1 MDEKQHQMARYES
14 DKMAFAERLNIAL
27 DDLNW
32 PQRGRIAQLKR
43 TLREDLSEVSVRK
56 WLKGDSLPEVK
67 RLGELSRITG
77 KSVQWLLTGTDTNS
91 GNVEPQPYPVYR
103 VPLIAWVSAGEFK
116 DCGDIPTPEA
126 ADETIISPVR
136 AGPRAYAVVVKGD
149 SMISSQGGKSY
160 PEGTIIVVDPDI
172 EPAPGKKVIARYGN
186 DMTFKELVADAGQW
200 WLKPLN
206 PQYPMLP
213 VKEDVHICAVLI
225 CSVILE

>member
-1 MDEKQHQMARYES
+1 MNENQTEMARYES
-14 DKMAFAERLNIAL
+14 DKIAFAQRLNLAL
-27 DDLNW
+27 DELNW

-43 TLREDLSEVSVRK
+43 TLREDLSEISVRK
-56 WLKGDSLPEVK
+56 WLRGDGLPEVK

-91 GNVEPQPYPVYR
+91 GDVEPQPYPVYR
-103 VPLIAWVSAGEFK
+103 VPLISWVRAGEFK
-116 DCGDIPTPEA
+116 DRGFAPTLEEA
-126 ADETIISPVR
+126 EETITSPVR

-160 PEGTIIVVDPDI
+160 PEGTVIIVDPDI

-186 DMTFKELVADAGQW
+186 DMTFKELVLDAGNW

-206 PQYPMLP
+206 PQYPMLQ
-213 VKEDVHICAVLI
+213 VTEDVEICAVLVCAVMI
-225 CSVILE
+225 E